1 MECNW
6 EECKLKHLDGKLS
19 CFIIF
24 HKLLWEDALLANE
37 YKTEDQITF
46 FFFFPGSFCLWG
58 QRESLKVTLTEPG
71 PLIVTRSNHHSH
83 ASGTKKYVKTQQKSI
98 HL

>member
-46 FFFFPGSFCLWG
+46 FFSSLGVSVFEVKGSL
-58 QRESLKVTLTEPG
+58 SK
-71 PLIVTRSNHHSH
+71 
-83 ASGTKKYVKTQQKSI
+83 
-98 HL
+98 

>member
-6 EECKLKHLDGKLS
+6 EECKLKNLDGKLS

-24 HKLLWEDALLANE
+24 HKLLWEDFLLANE

-46 FFFFPGSFCLWG
+46 FFLPWEFL
-58 QRESLKVTLTEPG
+58 SL
-71 PLIVTRSNHHSH
+71 RSKGVSQSNSDR
-83 ASGTKKYVKTQQKSI
+83 AWAFDSY
-98 HL
+98 